1 LIIEIDCKERWKREG
16 DIEMNRLKKTIATA
30 VTTLMIM
37 TAFALLAVGEAEAK
51 SKAPFDKGYL
61 PPGNMAKARRSAK
74 LSAPKGGV
82 WKAAKVIDR
91 DGKFLGLR
99 TPRRSGIL
107 PYIEQDNLYR

>member
-1 LIIEIDCKERWKREG
+1 LKLIAKRDGKEKEI
-16 DIEMNRLKKTIATA
+16 IEMNRLKKTIATA

-37 TAFALLAVGEAEAK
+37 MAFALISVGEAEAK
-51 SKAPFDKGYL
+51 SKAPFDQSYL

-74 LSAPKGGV
+74 ISAPKGGV

-99 TPRRSGIL
+99 TPRRFGIL